1 MILQQGFRGEDV
13 KKLQE
18 QLNKIDYNL
27 MVDGEFGHHTKNA
40 VINFQR
46 KKKLSVDGIVGD
58 KTWNHLFEKK

>member
-1 MILQQGFRGEDV
+1 V
-13 KKLQE
+13 KKLQK

-27 MVDGEFGHHTKNA
+27 MVDGEFGNYTKNA
-40 VINFQR
+40 VIDFQR